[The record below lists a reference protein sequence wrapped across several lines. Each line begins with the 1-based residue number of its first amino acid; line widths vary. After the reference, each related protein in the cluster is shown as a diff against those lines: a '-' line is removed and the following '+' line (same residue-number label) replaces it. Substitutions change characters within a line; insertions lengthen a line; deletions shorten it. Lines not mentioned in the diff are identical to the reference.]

1 MIFDLIAGSGTSG
14 PPPWTPADLFKN
26 GEQGW
31 WLDAS
36 DMSTLFQDYQ
46 YTTPVTASGQPV
58 GAWKNKLTGQPYD
71 FNLTNAT
78 SSQLP
83 LLEIASGKSNL
94 VFDGVDDYLQWAA
107 TIPDPYGLN
116 FNGEYGE
123 GYGIGFMYASSL
135 SDLRL
140 FDWWT
145 SSVTVR
151 VNQFNVGNQLLG
163 GYTTSSNAPS
173 EYPASNSLV
182 ASGSGSQAVSIA
194 FNGVVN
200 NSSSVPYQNAINIAS
215 AKFPYTQDTTQI
227 RISQFIHINRAL
239 TPEERDQ
246 LEAFIRSKQ

>member
-1 MIFDLIAGSGTSG
+1 MIFDLIAGSGVAG
-14 PPPWTPADLFKN
+14 PPPWTPAELFKN

-78 SSQLP
+78 SSRLP

-107 TIPDPYGLN
+107 TIPDPYPMHN
-116 FNGEYGE
+116 GE
-123 GYGIGFMYASSL
+123 GYGIGFMYASTL
-135 SDLRL
+135 SDFQL
-140 FDWWT
+140 FYWGN
-145 SSVTVR
+145 SALIVR
-151 VNQFNVGNQLLG
+151 VNQFNVGNQVLG
-163 GYTTSSNAPS
+163 GNTTSSNAPS

-182 ASGSGSQAVSIA
+182 SSGSSSQAISTV
-194 FNGVVN
+194 FNTIVN
-200 NSSSVPYQNAINIAS
+200 DSVSVPYQNDISIAS
-215 AKFPYTQDTTQI
+215 AKFPSIEHTTQI